1 MPLWHQHQCQRTWDK
16 SLMIKAVKLKNWL
29 KLLSQQLPKLQ
40 IKLLQKLQSQLPLKQ
55 LQAHLIQLSQLRQ
68 PQHQLLM
75 PQHLLAL
82 RVYQQISPQ
91 LLTIFNSKDKRPKLT
106 SMSLTRLVT
115 LLKVVNLYP

>member
-55 LQAHLIQLSQLRQ
+55 LQAHLRL

-82 RVYQQISPQ
+82 KVYQQISPQ